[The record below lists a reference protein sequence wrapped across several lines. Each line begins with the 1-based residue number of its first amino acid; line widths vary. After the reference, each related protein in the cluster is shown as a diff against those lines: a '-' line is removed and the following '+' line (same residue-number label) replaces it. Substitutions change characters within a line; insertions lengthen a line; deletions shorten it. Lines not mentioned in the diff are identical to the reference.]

1 MGMIN
6 KYRLSLKFSEKDQD
20 QTEVVNLLKQMG
32 RRKSSFITK
41 AVKYYLEHEP
51 EAQIPMPK
59 TKDVDR
65 EQMKKL
71 LRELL
76 QEISF
81 TEEARQ
87 TGTDKNTDTPPVRIQ
102 VKEEKKP
109 HEEPGDAEYTI
120 EEDDMDD
127 FLAGLEDW

>member
-1 MGMIN
+1 MGKLN
-6 KYRLSLKFSEKDQD
+6 KFRLSLKFSEKDPD
-20 QTEVVNLLKQMG
+20 QTEVVSLLKQMG
-32 RRKSSFITK
+32 RRKSHFITK

-76 QEISF
+76 QEISPSV
-81 TEEARQ
+81 TTQPAPA
-87 TGTDKNTDTPPVRIQ
+87 PPPAKIQ
-102 VKEEKKP
+102 VEEIMQ
-109 HEEPGDAEYTI
+109 EEPESAENSINDA
-120 EEDDMDD
+120 DMDD
-127 FLAGLEDW
+127 FMAGLDDW